1 LTVAYFK
8 NNRHHQHRVFLSLI
22 DFDLFSSPIRLHNI
36 TMHSMVGAFSPYAV
50 KRRRVEI
57 VRGYCYRFFQCS
69 FPCGVVMLIISI
81 LFIIVGAGQLIYII
95 HFNGCN
101 TSITTTSESNTNNK
115 LSSSSSFRCNR
126 PTMKVLGVT
135 FVVTG
140 SVSFLISLLI
150 TKYSRSS
157 EENNVIRATTSS
169 LIANNTKTSQ
179 NQPSSHYYHTP
190 ISSINDQNNVVVS
203 IR

>member
-1 LTVAYFK
+1 
-8 NNRHHQHRVFLSLI
+8 
-22 DFDLFSSPIRLHNI
+22 
-36 TMHSMVGAFSPYAV
+36 MHSMVGAFSPYAV
-50 KRRRVEI
+50 KRHRVEI

-69 FPCGVVMLIISI
+69 FPCGVVMLIFSI
-81 LFIIVGAGQLIYII
+81 LFIIVGASQLIYII

-101 TSITTTSESNTNNK
+101 TSVTTTSESSTNNELSTPSPS
-115 LSSSSSFRCNR
+115 LSSSSFKCNR

-169 LIANNTKTSQ
+169 LLATNSKTSQ
-179 NQPSSHYYHTP
+179 NQHNQPSSHYYHTP
-190 ISSINDQNNVVVS
+190 SSSINDQNNVVVS

>member
-1 LTVAYFK
+1 
-8 NNRHHQHRVFLSLI
+8 
-22 DFDLFSSPIRLHNI
+22 
-36 TMHSMVGAFSPYAV
+36 MHSMVGSFSPYTV
-50 KRRRVEI
+50 KRRRAEL

-69 FPCGVVMLIISI
+69 FPCGIVMLILSI
-81 LFIIVGAGQLIYII
+81 LFIIIGTSQLIYII

-101 TSITTTSESNTNNK
+101 TSTTTHSDSHINDN
-115 LSSSSSFRCNR
+115 LPIASSSSSFKCNR
-126 PTMKVLGVT
+126 QTMKVLGIT

-140 SVSFLISLLI
+140 SVLFIISLLI

-169 LIANNTKTSQ
+169 LLANNIKPTQ
-179 NQPSSHYYHTP
+179 NQPHHPSSHYYHTP
-190 ISSINDQNNVVVS
+190 TSSINDQNNIIVS